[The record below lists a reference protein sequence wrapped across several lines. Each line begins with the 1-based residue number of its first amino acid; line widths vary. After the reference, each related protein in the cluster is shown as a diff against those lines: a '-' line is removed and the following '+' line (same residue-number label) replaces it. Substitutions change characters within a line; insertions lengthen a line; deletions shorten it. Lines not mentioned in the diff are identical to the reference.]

1 MLDVFTLDLSQHG
14 YGIFLWVLKMNDPG
28 GRRRERFFEPER
40 LVLSAQAAKAWV
52 RGSFRFA
59 ACRAAS
65 LLGLIEAA
73 LQAATPKPER
83 SQAFAAWADRMS
95 LSGSKR

>member
-1 MLDVFTLDLSQHG
+1 MNLTLLDFKNAEHQPVVKSFTLLAVGQ
-14 YGIFLWVLKMNDPG
+14 
-28 GRRRERFFEPER
+28 RRELFFEPER
-40 LVLSAQAAKAWV
+40 LIRSAQAAKAWV

-73 LQAATPKPER
+73 FQAAPLLGLFVSRGQPR
-83 SQAFAAWADRMS
+83 PRLQNPSVP
-95 LSGSKR
+95 